1 MLQELKLECMCNFPN
16 FISLYSTKNFR
27 INHPDPTIQDQSL
40 RPYHFLRRFGWML
53 YRTKKGVLGYS
64 VMHHPGVSRAL
75 QSQDLQGYLQIP
87 LLGQRGIWENHG
99 RTRSTTCNVPGGIFV
114 GMFECASKYLWIC
127 KVLKMVKV
135 FVCVS
140 ENEPR
145 VASGNYLKLIGQYVS
160 TFQWQY
166 GVTVHPKSQLVSCL
180 LSRNMWDSLIDH
192 LFQLKGGVSDE
203 RSDWYEGVLSLLNGE
218 LKSNDFCCCSRVF
231 CVGWF
236 HPSNWEKASIRKGV
250 FLWDC
255 RDGLSLGCALQN
267 WDSQSFWMLHSPALG
282 SWAGAAE
289 VLIHLGH
296 LSPWRIDFH
305 GGIIRWIL
313 PKVVGVWIHWLC
325 ISHRSRLFC
334 HLVILGKGLLL
345 LLLAVKK
352 PRPLEIFGMFALN
365 RMAHW
370 PLKMQRLLI

>member
-1 MLQELKLECMCNFPN
+1 MFLVGFLLGCLNV
-16 FISLYSTKNFR
+16 
-27 INHPDPTIQDQSL
+27 L
-40 RPYHFLRRFGWML
+40 RSICGFVRFLRWSKEPMHSR
-53 YRTKKGVLGYS
+53 KGDPRAEVL
-64 VMHHPGVSRAL
+64 
-75 QSQDLQGYLQIP
+75 
-87 LLGQRGIWENHG
+87 RGIP
-99 RTRSTTCNVPGGIFV
+99 PGGSPNAAKSLFV
-114 GMFECASKYLWIC
+114 FLRTNPGWKFWN
-127 KVLKMVKV
+127 
-135 FVCVS
+135 F
-140 ENEPR
+140 
-145 VASGNYLKLIGQYVS
+145 LKLIGQYVS

-166 GVTVHPKSQLVSCL
+166 DVTVHPKSQLVSCP

-203 RSDWYEGVLSLLNGE
+203 RSDWYQGVLSLLNGE
-218 LKSNDFCCCSRVF
+218 LKNNDFCCCSSVF

-267 WDSQSFWMLHSPALG
+267 WDSQSFWMLHSPPLG